1 MKEQKWTNYGI
12 IKPRFSTYSPI
23 KVDAKRGKAYAMVV
37 PFAPVQVF
45 RLTNNTAI
53 VAYRSTIKHQK
64 Q

>member
-23 KVDAKRGKAYAMVV
+23 EVDAKRGRAYAMVV

-53 VAYRSTIKHQK
+53 VALP
-64 Q
+64 